1 MIYRRIPEIPE
12 RLACYPSE
20 ERAAVRFLKGVMYTR
35 ASCDTALFW
44 KIRQK
49 YLHSPVFSGIVCFSH
64 SMFLA

>member
-35 ASCDTALFW
+35 ASCDTALFLENPA
-44 KIRQK
+44 KI
-49 YLHSPVFSGIVCFSH
+49 F
-64 SMFLA
+64 A